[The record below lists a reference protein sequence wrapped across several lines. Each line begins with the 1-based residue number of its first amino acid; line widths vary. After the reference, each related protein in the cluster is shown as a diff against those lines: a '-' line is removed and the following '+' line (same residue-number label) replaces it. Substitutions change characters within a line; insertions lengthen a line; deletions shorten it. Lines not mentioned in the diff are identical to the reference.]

1 MSGLP
6 LRIAVVGHGNTGKT
20 SLLRTLLRHRDFGE
34 VKDESGTTNKVMKG
48 KVADDAG
55 VIAVLTD
62 TPGIE
67 DSERLR
73 KEIESG
79 PIDPRKDRRTLLDRF
94 LASPVAAGCLRREAA
109 SVDAALNAH
118 ALLYVIDVRE
128 DPKPRHDDE
137 LFVLAATARP
147 IVAVLN
153 YTADHPTRSK
163 RWLTVCRRQI
173 VHNVLEF
180 DAVVYNDEG
189 EQRLLDAVNSL
200 GTVRAYIPDLET
212 AIKRW
217 KALRERERSRAIG
230 AATKV
235 AAEFLITAAAAVVVT
250 EPKKRKGNEREANVK
265 ETTDGFRKDLLDR
278 EAATR
283 VRIAEKFGFAGD
295 KAEAVALDVESVLGG
310 IDFLSRAN
318 LLQHFGIVTSTVAGA
333 AAGAGVGA
341 MGDISS
347 GGMSMGAGMVVGG
360 AVGAA
365 GAGGRKALRRLRGQE
380 DLQVGEAVLE
390 YLAARVVA
398 TIRAFLARGHAEE
411 APDRIEEAVENA
423 VKENFAPGSDRAW
436 RAPWR
441 KARGKAAWSEL
452 SRPPRRRA
460 TGLARAKTVK
470 KVADALEAVLEPGR

>member
-1 MSGLP
+1 
-6 LRIAVVGHGNTGKT
+6 
-20 SLLRTLLRHRDFGE
+20 
-34 VKDESGTTNKVMKG
+34 MKG
-48 KVADDAG
+48 KVADNAG

-73 KEIESG
+73 KEIESV
-79 PIDPRKDRRTLLDRF
+79 PIDPRKDRRTLLDCF
-94 LASPVAAGCLRREAA
+94 LASPAAAGCLRREAA
-109 SVDAALNAH
+109 SVDAALDAH
-118 ALLYVIDVRE
+118 VLLYVIDVRE

-163 RWLTVCRRQI
+163 RWLSVCERQI

-189 EQRLLDAVNSL
+189 ERRLLDAVDSL
-200 GTVRAYIPDLET
+200 GTVRAYIPDLNA
-212 AIKRW
+212 AIERW
-217 KALRERERSRAIG
+217 KELRKRERRRAIG

-235 AAEFLITAAAAVVVT
+235 AAEFLVTAAAAVVVT
-250 EPKKRKGNEREANVK
+250 EPKKKGSEREARVK

-295 KAEAVALDVESVLGG
+295 EAKAVALDVESVLGG
-310 IDFLSRAN
+310 VDFLSRAN
-318 LLQHFGIVTSTVAGA
+318 LLQHVRIVTITATGA

-341 MGDISS
+341 KGDIFS
-347 GGMSMGAGMVVGG
+347 GGLSMGAGMVVGG
-360 AVGAA
+360 AVGVA

-380 DLQVGEAVLE
+380 DLQIGEDVVE
-390 YLAARVVA
+390 RLAARAVA
-398 TIRAFLARGHAEE
+398 TIRAFLERGHAEE
-411 APDRIEEAVENA
+411 ALDRIEKAVKDA
-423 VKENFAPGSDRAW
+423 VKESLASKVYPSW
-436 RAPWR
+436 RASWKR
-441 KARGKAAWSEL
+441 ARGKAAWSAL

-470 KVADALEAVLEPGR
+470 KVEDALEAAIKAGR